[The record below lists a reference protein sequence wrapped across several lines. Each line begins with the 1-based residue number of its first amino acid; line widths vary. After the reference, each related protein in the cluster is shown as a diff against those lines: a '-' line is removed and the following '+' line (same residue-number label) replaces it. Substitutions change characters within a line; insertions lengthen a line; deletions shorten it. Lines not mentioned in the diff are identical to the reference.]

1 MLEDEKSEVNS
12 AYFKLQRVT
21 KRLYKAEKV
30 VRRLS
35 VKRQELKEIYEKLD
49 YKLALIDGRLK
60 KVKSKEHKRKDEGL
74 VINLTMNQILRIAEE
89 LDVSLER

>member
-1 MLEDEKSEVNS
+1 MLEDEKLEVNS

-21 KRLYKAEKV
+21 KHLHKAEKV

-60 KVKSKEHKRKDEGL
+60 KVKSKEHKRKDKGL